1 MSRAREFA
9 DLAGSADA
17 GGLTGRN
24 LIINGAM
31 QVAQRG
37 TSQSSVTATGYYCV
51 DRFKVSDSISTLV
64 TTVSQSTD
72 AAAGFEYSKKIDVT
86 TANASP
92 SASEYFVIQQSIEA
106 QDLEKLQYGT
116 SAAKSLTLSFYVK
129 SPKTGTHYAEL
140 AIPSGQFFSKP
151 YTINSANTWEYK
163 TLTFAGNTG
172 QALVNSG
179 TSAGINVNFWLVAGS
194 TFTSGTYSEV
204 WSNTNANRL
213 VGQVNVLDNAANDF
227 YLTGVQLELG
237 DTATPFEHRSF
248 GDELARCQRYYIEY
262 GKDLNANGPTTF
274 RAPLFDA
281 NTINSGYC
289 FAQVDLPVDMRT
301 SGTFTAYKA
310 TNGSGADLNNTNWGP
325 FTSAANQRHIMIQ
338 KHTNSMTGN
347 QTTVYLMFDMDA
359 EL

>member
-179 TSAGINVNFWLVAGS
+179 TSAGIGVNFWLVAGS

-237 DTATPFEHRSF
+237 DTATPFEHRSY
-248 GDELARCQRYYIEY
+248 GDELAKCQRYYESLKGAFY
-262 GKDLNANGPTTF
+262 NNASASHLMMFPYKVIKRAVPTVTRTANFWSGGESGPTLTVYNDTF
-274 RAPLFDA
+274 V
-281 NTINSGYC
+281 C
-289 FAQVDLPVDMRT
+289 
-301 SGTFTAYKA
+301 
-310 TNGSGADLNNTNWGP
+310 SGATTPYLGGW
-325 FTSAANQRHIMIQ
+325 FT
-338 KHTNSMTGN
+338 
-347 QTTVYLMFDMDA
+347 VDA